1 MVQVCQSDALS
12 VVGSPNIYQSIMHIR
27 MSRGQMLIGGI
38 VVVLLGAVSWYLWER
53 FAPPKPFGK
62 VVTIAGTGVKIGAQ
76 KTLSD
81 PFGVAADGDDI
92 YVTDGLGGSL
102 YRVSLKGQVEL
113 ITDQLDMPSHLAVAP
128 DGSLIVANTGAHT
141 IVKVDPESKQISV
154 LAGTPNV
161 SGNADGKGSEANF
174 NAPIGVAVDKQG
186 MIYVADTYNDRIRQ
200 IERDESV
207 KTTSATTPM
216 FNSSPPSTEGL
227 QGEQLEI
234 AISTQKLYQQIA
246 SFRVKNVCGLVSFPN
261 GTSLVAD
268 TGNHRI
274 QQIDKNGLVMTIAG
288 NGEANEKDGALLEAS
303 FNEPIAIAI
312 AGENSF
318 YVADSAGSAIRF
330 VNLGGKK
337 PERPPAPD
345 LYDAPGVYTV
355 AGGNSAGL
363 FDGDLKEAHFNRPT
377 SLALVGKNTL
387 VVADSGNG
395 LLRAIVPANSKL
407 GSKSDPAIATIKA
420 EDIRQAVPPRWPF
433 DPPEAKRDI
442 AGTLGEIRGEVAP
455 DKDAWF
461 HNGFDIPG
469 AYGEQVR
476 AMFSER
482 VRWPLAVEGVGD
494 LRERLRL
501 PLLGYIHVRIAR
513 DQNDQ
518 PIGLKEAIFQRD
530 DKGKVIGV
538 RIPRGTRIN
547 AGDIIGTLNRFNH
560 VHLIAGP
567 SAAEVNALAALSFP
581 NLTDTIAPVIEG
593 VRLVNEQGELKA
605 ENNAPIV
612 VSGKVQFIVRAYDQA
627 DGNAGYRRLGV
638 YQVGYQIL
646 SKDGAPLPEFK
657 EPNFNLVFNRLP
669 EDWATVRIAYAE
681 PSQSG
686 YTGKTIFDYIA
697 TNVVR
702 DGTAREVGLN
712 TKLPNGEYI
721 LRAVVEDFF
730 RNRTTKDVRIQ
741 IVN

>member
-1 MVQVCQSDALS
+1 
-12 VVGSPNIYQSIMHIR
+12 MHIR
-27 MSRGQMLIGGI
+27 NLRAQMLIGGI
-38 VVVLLGAVSWYLWER
+38 IVALLGILGWYLWER

-62 VVTIAGTGVKIGAQ
+62 VVTIAGTGVKIGVQ

-81 PFGVAADGDDI
+81 PFGVAADGDTI

-102 YRVSLKGQVEL
+102 YRVSLKGEVEL
-113 ITDQLDMPSHLAVAP
+113 ITDQLDMPSHLAVSP

-141 IVKVDPESKQISV
+141 IVKVDPESKAVSV
-154 LAGTPNV
+154 IAGTPNV
-161 SGNADGKGSEANF
+161 SGNADGKGGEARF
-174 NAPIGVAVDKQG
+174 HAPMGVTVDKQG
-186 MIYVADTYNDRIRQ
+186 VIYVADTYNDRIRK
-200 IERDESV
+200 IGRDGIV
-207 KTTSATTPM
+207 TTIAGSNLGNLDGQALSAQFHTP
-216 FNSSPPSTEGL
+216 
-227 QGEQLEI
+227 
-234 AISTQKLYQQIA
+234 
-246 SFRVKNVCGLVSFPN
+246 CGLAIWGAN
-261 GTSLVAD
+261 ELLIAD
-268 TGNHRI
+268 TGNNAMRVLRADGTI
-274 QQIDKNGLVMTIAG
+274 QTLKLLHEISDSTGYIYNSPQFILTYEASEFYFVDARGNVFFAKVGQQQAKRGLTQNSSDDSVVY
-288 NGEANEKDGALLEAS
+288 ALL
-303 FNEPIAIAI
+303 
-312 AGENSF
+312 
-318 YVADSAGSAIRF
+318 
-330 VNLGGKK
+330 
-337 PERPPAPD
+337 PD
-345 LYDAPGVYTV
+345 QST
-355 AGGNSAGL
+355 GL
-363 FDGDLKEAHFNRPT
+363 SDGDLQTAKFNRPT

-395 LLRAIVPANSKL
+395 LLRAIVPANSNL
-407 GSKSDPAIATIKA
+407 GTKADPALATIKT
-420 EDIRQAVPPRWPF
+420 EEIRQAVPPRWPF

-482 VRWPLAVEGVGD
+482 VSLPLAVEGVGD

-501 PLLGYIHVRIAR
+501 PLLGYIHVKIAR

-518 PIGLKEAIFQRD
+518 PIGIKEAIFQRD
-530 DKGKVIGV
+530 EKGKVIGV

-547 AGDIIGTLNRFNH
+547 GGDVIGTLNRFNH

-581 NLTDTIAPVIEG
+581 NLTDTIAPVIEA
-593 VRLVNEQGELKA
+593 VRLVNESGELKA
-605 ENNAPIV
+605 ENNLPIRL
-612 VSGKVQFIVRAYDQA
+612 SGKVQFIVRAYDQA

-657 EPNFNLVFNRLP
+657 EPQFNVVFNRLP
-669 EDWATVRIAYAE
+669 EDWTAVRIAYAE

-686 YTGKTIFDYIA
+686 YTGRTIFDYIA
-697 TNVVR
+697 TNIVR
-702 DGTAREVGLN
+702 DGEAREVGLN
-712 TKLPNGEYI
+712 PKLPNGEYI

-730 RNRTTKDVRIQ
+730 RNRTTKDVRIK
-741 IVN
+741 IEN